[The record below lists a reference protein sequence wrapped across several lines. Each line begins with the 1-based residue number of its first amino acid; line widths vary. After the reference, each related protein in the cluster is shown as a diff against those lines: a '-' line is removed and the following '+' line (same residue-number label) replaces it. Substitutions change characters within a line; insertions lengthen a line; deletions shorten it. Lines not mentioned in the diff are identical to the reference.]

1 MNPILKYVSSDESK
15 VFGFFEAFEFLALN
29 FPCGVKYKGREFPS
43 AANAFYSARC
53 STEEDIATL
62 QEADPYQT
70 RDMARNLPIPSN
82 WMDVRGTVMK
92 EVLESKFS
100 DEDLKEKLIKTK
112 SKSLI
117 NANHWGDDFWG
128 VKETGTGSNKLGLLL
143 EEIRNSF
150 PKAVESTSSGGSAE
164 KSGFLKFDKKAK
176 VK

>member
-15 VFGFFEAFEFLALN
+15 VFGFLEDFEFLALN
-29 FPCGVKYKGREFPS
+29 FPCVVKYKGREFPS

-53 STEEDIATL
+53 STEESIKTL

-70 RDMARNLPIPSN
+70 RDIARDLPIPSN
-82 WMDVRGTVMK
+82 WMDARESIMK
-92 EVLESKFS
+92 EVLESKFL
-100 DEDLKEKLIKTK
+100 DQGLKEKLIKTK

-128 VKETGTGSNKLGLLL
+128 VKETGTGANKLGLLL

-150 PKAVESTSSGGSAE
+150 TKAVEPTSSEGSAQ
-164 KSGFLKFDKKAK
+164 KSGFLKFDKKQK
-176 VK
+176 